1 MKVIK
6 VSVLSLILFFGTQN
20 FAQIIGGNKGG
31 TTVEVDEKAAFDA
44 QIQKNREEARAALK
58 PYKYDGTK
66 TTTYSYKTYT
76 FAKEVE
82 VLTIENT
89 DYMLSFN
96 ATSVTKE
103 KIIVRIFDGPETAPG
118 RILLYENTNVGGNS
132 FVVRID
138 DLNQKFREER
148 LKSFSSKPSTSSV
161 KTVEVT
167 LQPMPTPPSTA
178 KMSKSDKAKAEAEY
192 KAASAAVAKANADAK
207 AKADAEAKAAADAE
221 AKAKANAEANIAKMR
236 LKKVYISYV
245 IPAVDKEVQTDQVS
259 KNKTVSTT
267 VVTFNAIVVAVGYKT
282 L

>member
-1 MKVIK
+1 MKSIK
-6 VSVLSLILFFGTQN
+6 ISLVAIVLLVSNQFFS
-20 FAQIIGGNKGG
+20 QIIGGNKGG

-44 QIQKNREEARAALK
+44 QIQKNREDARAALK

-76 FAKEVE
+76 YAKEVE

-96 ATSVTKE
+96 ANSVTKE
-103 KIIVRIFDGPETAPG
+103 KITVRIYDGPETAPG
-118 RILLYENTNVGGNS
+118 RILLYENTNVNANN

-138 DLNQKFREER
+138 ELNQKFREER
-148 LKSFSSKPSTSSV
+148 LKAFNAKP
-161 KTVEVT
+161 
-167 LQPMPTPPSTA
+167 
-178 KMSKSDKAKAEAEY
+178 KAGQAPDAAE
-192 KAASAAVAKANADAK
+192 KAA
-207 AKADAEAKAAADAE
+207 
-221 AKAKANAEANIAKMR
+221 ANIAKMR

-245 IPAVDKEVQTDQVS
+245 IPAVDKEVASEQVS
-259 KNKTVSTT
+259 KNKTVNTT